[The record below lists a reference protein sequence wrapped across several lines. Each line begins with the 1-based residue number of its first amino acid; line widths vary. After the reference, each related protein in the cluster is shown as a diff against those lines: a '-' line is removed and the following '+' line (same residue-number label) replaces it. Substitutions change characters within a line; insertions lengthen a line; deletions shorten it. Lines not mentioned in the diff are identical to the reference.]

1 MILNVPFLIPHCNFG
16 SSHIMK
22 GVIMEQDQ
30 LACSCIDENVIT
42 NYKLL
47 ATRVEGN
54 FLEV

>member
-30 LACSCIDENVIT
+30 LACSCIDENFTT
-42 NYKLL
+42 NYKML
-47 ATRVEGN
+47 ATLVEGN

>member
-1 MILNVPFLIPHCNFG
+1 
-16 SSHIMK
+16 MK

-30 LACSCIDENVIT
+30 LACSCIDENVTT

-47 ATRVEGN
+47 ATLVEGN